1 MEVARQNQLI
11 VFADEIYD
19 KTLYDGETHTSIA
32 SLADD
37 VLLDYSSLSGH
48 PAAQTKAD
56 DIIADWSDFLPKFKF
71 TLHLISNLEINLQ
84 GGTATVFCKGEAVHH
99 LPNAEG
105 GDVWKV
111 YGTYDIELTK
121 LGELWKVI
129 SLKFNQL
136 YQEGNVNLPVIATA
150 QK

>member
-1 MEVARQNQLI
+1 VGKQLRRP
-11 VFADEIYD
+11 A
-19 KTLYDGETHTSIA
+19 LTS
-32 SLADD
+32 SR
-37 VLLDYSSLSGH
+37 Y
-48 PAAQTKAD
+48 
-56 DIIADWSDFLPKFKF
+56 
-71 TLHLISNLEINLQ
+71 LECDS
-84 GGTATVFCKGEAVHH
+84 GTATVFCKGEAIHH
-99 LPNAEG
+99 LPNVEG

-121 LGELWKVI
+121 LGEQWRVI